1 MELLKTDLHRMIGH
15 DGLPAEVTAT
25 MLKHVTSGLRYLH
38 LKDLVHRD
46 IKPGN
51 IFVSAGVA
59 KIGDFGL
66 CCRKRQ
72 AKNTLGVCGTLQYL
86 PADILTMRTPMG
98 ERRDIWGLG
107 CVLCLGFLLALFV
120 LCMFFV
126 VFVLCFFCLTCSR
139 YEMVEATLAFEEP
152 PKMEQPLPEM
162 KSPKWRTYGSV
173 LHTAWKQ
180 LMSTPTAVQSLE
192 IVGDLASCY
201 LLVFQV
207 RLLLFSF
214 FKLL

>member
-51 IFVSAGVA
+51 IFIVSAGVA
-59 KIGDFGL
+59 KTGDFGL

-86 PADILTMRTPMG
+86 PADILTMLWYRA
-98 ERRDIWGLG
+98 EL
-107 CVLCLGFLLALFV
+107 
-120 LCMFFV
+120 
-126 VFVLCFFCLTCSR
+126 
-139 YEMVEATLAFEEP
+139 VELICNL
-152 PKMEQPLPEM
+152 K
-162 KSPKWRTYGSV
+162 V
-173 LHTAWKQ
+173 
-180 LMSTPTAVQSLE
+180 
-192 IVGDLASCY
+192 D
-201 LLVFQV
+201 
-207 RLLLFSF
+207 FS
-214 FKLL
+214 